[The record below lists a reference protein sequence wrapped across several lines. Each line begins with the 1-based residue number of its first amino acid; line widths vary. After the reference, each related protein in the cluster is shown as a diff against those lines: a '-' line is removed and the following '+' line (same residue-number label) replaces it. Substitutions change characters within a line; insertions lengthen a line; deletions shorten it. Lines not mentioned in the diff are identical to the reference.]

1 MSNGTID
8 WTDPCAAVV
17 IIREKYY
24 QLLAGGGIAE
34 IQFADR
40 RVRYTQTSAADMLAL
55 LNRLEAECA
64 LKTGAAPRR
73 FAISLGGNRA
83 VLPGAGT

>member
-8 WTDPCAAVV
+8 WTNPCAAAA

-24 QLLAGGGIAE
+24 SLVAGGGVAE

-40 RVRYTQTSAADMLAL
+40 RVRYNQTTAVDMLAL

-64 LKTGAAPRR
+64 LKTGTAPRR
-73 FAISLGGNRA
+73 FAISLGGK
-83 VLPGAGT
+83 G